1 MAKNYMQDVAQIAG
15 CGLLNV
21 IMNRRIVNTAVKN

>member
-21 IMNRRIVNTAVKN
+21 IMNRRIVKCVGRN